1 MKKGLQDSPLA
12 ARPQKGRVPEEA
24 LTRYANVLL
33 DSVFKKIFGSEQNKD
48 MLVALIEQVLPG
60 KKISSITYTNT
71 VHTNDDPGKHDS
83 VFDVECVDALTG
95 ERFDVEIQKNY
106 QPHYYDR
113 TLYYSSLM
121 IARQLEK
128 GVRFYDFP
136 PVYVISLQDY
146 VIHSPSEGFR
156 FSYAIRNE
164 RTKELLTDKLNFVF
178 LELPNAR
185 GLDTPGVSTLEK
197 TCYALHNMTAFRN
210 RPPELEGKFFEKLFE
225 LAEIAKFAPEERK
238 QYEKTM
244 LTERDK
250 LDQLEWARMQGEEK
264 GREEGKAEGKAEGK
278 TEDARNLKAL
288 GVDID
293 TIAKATGLDKAVIEA
308 L

>member
-1 MKKGLQDSPLA
+1 MNKGLRNSPDS
-12 ARPQKGRVPEEA
+12 ARPQKGRVGEET

-48 MLVALIEQVLPG
+48 MLIALIEQVLPG

-71 VHTNDDPGKHDS
+71 VHTNDEPGKHDS
-83 VFDVECVDALTG
+83 IFDVECVDALTG

-113 TLYYSSLM
+113 TLYYSSFM
-121 IARQLEK
+121 IARQLDK
-128 GVRFYDFP
+128 GMRFYDFP

-146 VIHSPSEGFR
+146 TVHSPSEGFR
-156 FSYAIRNE
+156 FSYAIRND
-164 RTKELLTDKLNFVF
+164 RTYELLTDKQNFVF

-185 GLDTPGVSTLEK
+185 DLDTPGISPLEK
-197 TCYALHNMTAFRN
+197 TCYALHNMSAFRN
-210 RPPELEGKFFEKLFE
+210 RPPELEGKFFEKLFA

-264 GREEGKAEGKAEGK
+264 GIEKGKAEGKSEA
-278 TEDARNLKAL
+278 ARNLKAL
-288 GVDID
+288 GLDID
-293 TIAKATGLDKAVIEA
+293 TIVKATGLDRSVVEA